1 MYNVT
6 GTTLSGALALAL
18 NELALHGE
26 RIPAPA
32 WDKPGEKNYR
42 QELALSYTST
52 NPTELSGISLAFT
65 DTPEGLER
73 YIDELVY
80 GSNDYLV
87 AEGKRPYE
95 YHDRF
100 AGQLN
105 GIVDELTRN
114 PWSTRAVACVRR
126 AEDILLEEPPCL
138 TSMTFQL
145 RRGKL
150 SMFVHFR
157 SNDAWNAAHENDIAL
172 AELGKNLAKQL
183 NTELGQYTKMCE
195 SFHVYARDF
204 KRLESFAERFRSG
217 AATELDAELF
227 NLSDTSDD

>member
-6 GTTLSGALALAL
+6 GITLSDALTLAL
-18 NELALHGE
+18 NELALYGE
-26 RIPAPA
+26 KIPAPA
-32 WDKPGEKNYR
+32 WDKPGEKNFR
-42 QELALSYTST
+42 QEIAVCYTAT
-52 NPTELSGISLAFT
+52 TPTERNGISLAFT

-80 GSNDYLV
+80 GSNDHLV

-100 AGQLN
+100 AGQLD
-105 GIVDELTRN
+105 GIVEELTRN

-126 AEDILLEEPPCL
+126 AEDIALEEPPCL
-138 TSMTFQL
+138 TSMTFQI
-145 RRGKL
+145 RREKL
-150 SMFVHFR
+150 LMFVHFR

-172 AELGKNLAKQL
+172 VELGKNIAKRL
-183 NTELGQYTKMCE
+183 NTELGQYTKLCE

-204 KRLESFAERFRSG
+204 KRLEAFAERYRSG
-217 AATELDAELF
+217 GAVEIDPETFE
-227 NLSDTSDD
+227 NLADDD

>member
-6 GTTLSGALALAL
+6 GTTLSDALARAL
-18 NELALHGE
+18 NELAQYGE
-26 RIPAPA
+26 EIPAPA
-32 WDKPGEKNYR
+32 WDKIGEKNYR
-42 QELALSYTST
+42 REIAVCYTAT
-52 NPTELSGISLAFT
+52 NPTERSGISLAFT

-80 GSNDYLV
+80 GSNDHLV

-100 AGQLN
+100 AGQLK

-126 AEDILLEEPPCL
+126 AEDIFLEEPPCL

-172 AELGKNLAKQL
+172 AELGKQLANQL
-183 NTELGQYTKMCE
+183 GTELGQYTKLCE

-204 KRLESFAERFRSG
+204 KRLDSFAERFRSG
-217 AATELDAELF
+217 GAVEIDPETFEDM
-227 NLSDTSDD
+227 